1 MEGLKNA
8 IINEKNDQAWW
19 NNGDMINYEK
29 ATKALTGFVFTILGL
44 SIMNYGTKL
53 ETVISKNNE

>member
-1 MEGLKNA
+1 
-8 IINEKNDQAWW
+8 
-19 NNGDMINYEK
+19 MINYEK